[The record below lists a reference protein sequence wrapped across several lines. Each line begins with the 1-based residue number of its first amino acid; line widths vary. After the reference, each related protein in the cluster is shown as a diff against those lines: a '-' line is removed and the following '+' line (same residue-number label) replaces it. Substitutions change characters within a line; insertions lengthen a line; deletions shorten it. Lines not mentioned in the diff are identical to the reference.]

1 MYKCD
6 IIENSHI
13 LWIRFLPTKKNK
25 VVWGLEK
32 EIYAMIMDIVKKH
45 NATTSED
52 MLQTL
57 MEGSMNGKLG
67 PSTADQFIVDNC
79 KDIYLGAFE
88 VNAVVAIWGLMLLAS
103 HPEWQ
108 ARVRSEV
115 QEVCGDK
122 PPDANMLGKMKVVCC
137 TYYFIYF
144 SISVCVRILN
154 KVLSMRSSNDTEL

>member
-1 MYKCD
+1 
-6 IIENSHI
+6 
-13 LWIRFLPTKKNK
+13 
-25 VVWGLEK
+25 
-32 EIYAMIMDIVKKH
+32 
-45 NATTSED
+45 
-52 MLQTL
+52 
-57 MEGSMNGKLG
+57 MNGELG

-79 KDIYLGAFE
+79 KDVYLGAFE

-137 TYYFIYF
+137 TFYLFIF
-144 SISVCVRILN
+144 AIRVGVNL
-154 KVLSMRSSNDTEL
+154 K

>member
-57 MEGSMNGKLG
+57 MEGSMNGKLV

-154 KVLSMRSSNDTEL
+154 RVLSMRSSNDTEL

>member
-6 IIENSHI
+6 TIENSHI

-25 VVWGLEK
+25 VAWGLEK
-32 EIYAMIMDIVKKH
+32 EIYAIIMDIVKKH
-45 NATTSED
+45 KATTSEN

-57 MEGSMNGKLG
+57 MEGSMNGELG

-79 KDIYLGAFE
+79 KDVYLGAFE

-137 TYYFIYF
+137 TFYLFIF
-144 SISVCVRILN
+144 AITVGVNL
-154 KVLSMRSSNDTEL
+154 K

>member
-57 MEGSMNGKLG
+57 MEGSMNGKLV